1 MARCKTCDEIMEGD
15 GYSYVLHCPY
25 AKEEE
30 VDGKEPD
37 ASPVYCTEIPY
48 FPIESI
54 KLALTE
60 AGIDTSDP
68 MAVLKAFYIK
78 DSKMEL
84 SKYYDHVEL
93 REITY
98 RIGLSKRDVL
108 MLYNYNA
115 TYGKSNPFIPE
126 EITDLLWCNNPHF
139 KPRDKYNAGI

>member
-1 MARCKTCDEIMEGD
+1 MARCKTCGEIMEGD

-30 VDGKEPD
+30 LECKEPD
-37 ASPVYCTEIPY
+37 ANPVYCTEIPY

-54 KLALTE
+54 KFALTE

-68 MAVLKAFYIK
+68 MEVLKAFYIK

-84 SKYYDHVEL
+84 SKYYEHVEL
-93 REITY
+93 REIAY
-98 RIGLSKRDVL
+98 RIGLSERDL
-108 MLYNYNA
+108 PLLYKYVPVH
-115 TYGKSNPFIPE
+115 PFTPE
-126 EITDLLWCNNPHF
+126 GITDLLWCNNPHF